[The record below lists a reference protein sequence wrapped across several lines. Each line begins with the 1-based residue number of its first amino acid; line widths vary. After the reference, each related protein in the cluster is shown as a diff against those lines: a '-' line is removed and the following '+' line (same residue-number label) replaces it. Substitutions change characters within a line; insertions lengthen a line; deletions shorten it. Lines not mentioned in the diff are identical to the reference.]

1 MGKVL
6 IYLQKGLELSGLSE
20 SVSSLLLSSFI
31 FLLIMQAIGSITPIA
46 IKSIR
51 ITVVITGNT
60 MARYK
65 LEVVGL
71 LRTLEAVSTAVV
83 VGLSIVDC

>member
-1 MGKVL
+1 MELG
-6 IYLQKGLELSGLSE
+6 GLPE

-31 FLLIMQAIGSITPIA
+31 FLFIMQAMGSITPIA

-71 LRTLEAVSTAVV
+71 LGTLKAASTGVV
-83 VGLSIVDC
+83 VVSIA

>member
-1 MGKVL
+1 
-6 IYLQKGLELSGLSE
+6 
-20 SVSSLLLSSFI
+20 
-31 FLLIMQAIGSITPIA
+31 MQAMGSITPIA

-65 LEVVGL
+65 LKVVGL